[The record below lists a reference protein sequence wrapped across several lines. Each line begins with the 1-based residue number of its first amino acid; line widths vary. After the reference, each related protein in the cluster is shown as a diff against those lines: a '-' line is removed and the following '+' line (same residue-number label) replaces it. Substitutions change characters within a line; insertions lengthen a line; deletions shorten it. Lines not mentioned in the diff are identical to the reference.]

1 MYQTSE
7 ILISK
12 NLIYETENQISMLK
26 TDHIM
31 TKNLHIEHGNDL
43 SSVLTKICNLHVRI
57 FDQIKA

>member
-1 MYQTSE
+1 
-7 ILISK
+7 
-12 NLIYETENQISMLK
+12 MLK